1 MTSNNL
7 IKFLSFNPNAEFIY
21 ATHHFFSGLDKTHWI
36 KSKSPPKLH
45 SHGSA
50 DPSPHPSPALGPAGP
65 LSPHHCPLPPTLRLL
80 EAIHSYIAA
89 IGRTDNELHGRI
101 LHRTDGIGLLT
112 PQVGINEQL
121 MVFTPVVECGEGEE
135 IMLVNPRV
143 TRYSQKM
150 RPFNEGCLSFLG
162 IYADVVVQESRLL
175 VVYPDF

>member
-1 MTSNNL
+1 MYPVYVNNL
-7 IKFLSFNPNAEFIY
+7 PGNARPSLNEGRPHLPRGKQQ
-21 ATHHFFSGLDKTHWI
+21 A
-36 KSKSPPKLH
+36 PPKLH
-45 SHGSA
+45 GHGSA
-50 DPSPHPSPALGPAGP
+50 DPSLHPSPAL
-65 LSPHHCPLPPTLRLL
+65 RLL
-80 EAIHSYIAA
+80 EAVHSYIAA
-89 IGRTDNELHGRI
+89 TGRTDNELHGRI
-101 LHRTDGIGLLT
+101 LHRTDGIGLST

-135 IMLVNPRV
+135 IVLVNPRV